1 MHIGTAHVKC
11 CNPDALFVPWFGN
24 LPKSAAL
31 AIGLVIARDCKQP
44 INLYRK
50 FIMTNASTQAAQSG
64 ASQSGSSQN
73 ALKAGIYSNRLLPHE
88 DPDLLQECVE
98 GYVRD
103 FEITTTAGFQ
113 IAQEL
118 AQVVLKLN
126 RMEAWQSDLIESHL
140 SKHRSRIEFSSQLNL
155 NMLGVDRLPDW
166 YFSDCQKSR
175 TKARK
180 IYSALGELLYL
191 IDNHSADLMMSIKTN
206 LPDLWWFVM
215 GTSEATAKVY
225 TFADKLSAYSSQNDP
240 RLRLQDLKKHIL
252 EKYHY
257 EIAWAQSE
265 DRYEKVLSG
274 LRAQVQMDLLANPNL
289 QRGETALHR
298 KKTDLL
304 SQLIQLKREAQA
316 LKIMALE
323 NSPKAQVGAVTII
336 ESEPPQLKTKSGKG
350 AKEKESA

>member
-50 FIMTNASTQAAQSG
+50 FIMTNTSTQAAQSG

-126 RMEAWQSDLIESHL
+126 RMEDWQSDYIESHL
-140 SKHRSRIEFSSQLNL
+140 AKYGTRFEFAKQLEL
-155 NMLGVDRLPDW
+155 ELLGIGKLPEWFFD
-166 YFSDCQKSR
+166 DCQKSR
-175 TKARK
+175 TRARK
-180 IYSALGELLYL
+180 IYSAFSQLHEL
-191 IDNHSADLMMSIKTN
+191 IEQHSADLMMRVKASF
-206 LPDLWWFVM
+206 PDLWWYVM
-215 GTSEATAKVY
+215 GTSEATARVY
-225 TFADKLSAYSSQNDP
+225 TFAEKLSAYSTQSEP
-240 RLRLQDLKKHIL
+240 RLRLQELKKHML
-252 EKYHY
+252 GKNRY
-257 EIAWAQSE
+257 ELSWAEAE
-265 DRYEKVLSG
+265 DRYEKVLRG

-289 QRGETALHR
+289 QRGEAALHR

-323 NSPKAQVGAVTII
+323 NSPTQQGGDDTII
-336 ESEPPQLKTKSGKG
+336 ESEPPRLKTKSGKG
-350 AKEKESA
+350 AKDK

>member
-1 MHIGTAHVKC
+1 MTKTS
-11 CNPDALFVPWFGN
+11 NP
-24 LPKSAAL
+24 
-31 AIGLVIARDCKQP
+31 
-44 INLYRK
+44 
-50 FIMTNASTQAAQSG
+50 AAQG
-64 ASQSGSSQN
+64 GTTQIGSSQN

-88 DPDLLQECVE
+88 DPELLQECLE
-98 GYVRD
+98 GYIKD
-103 FEITTTAGFQ
+103 FEITTTTGFQ
-113 IAQEL
+113 LAQEL

-155 NMLGVDRLPDW
+155 NLLGADRLPDW
-166 YFSDCQKSR
+166 YFSDCKKSR
-175 TKARK
+175 TRARK
-180 IYSALGELLYL
+180 IFSALSELLYL

-240 RLRLQDLKKHIL
+240 RLRLQDLKKHVL

-289 QRGETALHR
+289 QRGEAALHR

-316 LKIMALE
+316 LKIMTVESSA
-323 NSPKAQVGAVTII
+323 NSKVGDVTTI
-336 ESEPPQLKTKSGKG
+336 ESDPPQLKTKSGKG
-350 AKEKESA
+350 PKVKESA

>member
-1 MHIGTAHVKC
+1 
-11 CNPDALFVPWFGN
+11 
-24 LPKSAAL
+24 
-31 AIGLVIARDCKQP
+31 
-44 INLYRK
+44 
-50 FIMTNASTQAAQSG
+50 MTNTSTQAAQSG
-64 ASQSGSSQN
+64 ATNGSTSQNATSQN
-73 ALKAGIYSNRLLPHE
+73 ALKAGIYTNRLLPHE
-88 DPDLLQECVE
+88 DPQLLKECID
-98 GYVRD
+98 GYVSD
-103 FEITTTAGFQ
+103 FEITTTSGYQ
-113 IAQEL
+113 L
-118 AQVVLKLN
+118 AQQLAQLVLKLN

-140 SKHRSRIEFSSQLNL
+140 ARHRSRSEFASQLNL
-155 NMLGVDRLPDW
+155 SVLGVDRLPDW

-175 TKARK
+175 TRARK
-180 IYSALGELLYL
+180 IFSAFGELLYL
-191 IDNHSADLMMSIKTN
+191 IDNHSADLMMSIKTS

-225 TFADKLSAYSSQNDP
+225 TFSDKLSAYSSQNDP

-289 QRGETALHR
+289 QRGEAALHR

-323 NSPKAQVGAVTII
+323 NSAKAQVGAVTII
-336 ESEPPQLKTKSGKG
+336 ENEPPQLKTKSGKG